1 MAMKSTALLAV
12 TCFATLMLS
21 LLAGIAAD
29 APSSFKVSTLTF
41 ARPADW
47 QQVENISPMR
57 KAQLKIP
64 NKEGKAPGEV
74 VFFHFGE
81 GSGGGT
87 KANVDRWFGQFEEG
101 RDKIEAKSDESVV
114 GKHKVTYVQAQGTYQ
129 SGMPGG
135 PKTPQP
141 GTMLLGAIIEDDAG
155 SVFIKLTAPIDLAKA
170 AQPAFRKMVEGALK

>member
-1 MAMKSTALLAV
+1 MKTPALPPVAFLVAM
-12 TCFATLMLS
+12 MLS
-21 LLAGIAAD
+21 LLPARAAE
-29 APSSFKVSTLTF
+29 PVSTFKVSTLTF
-41 ARPADW
+41 TRPVEW
-47 QQVENISPMR
+47 QQIENISPMR

-87 KANVDRWFGQFEEG
+87 KANVDRWLGQFEEG
-101 RDKIEAKSDESVV
+101 RDKIQAKTEESVV

-141 GTMLLGAIIEDDAG
+141 GTMLLGAIIEDDGG
-155 SVFIKLTAPIDLAKA
+155 SIFIRLTAPIDLAKA
-170 AQPAFRKMVEGALK
+170 AQPAFRKMVESALK

>member
-1 MAMKSTALLAV
+1 
-12 TCFATLMLS
+12 MLS
-21 LLAGIAAD
+21 LLAGQAAD
-29 APSSFKVSTLTF
+29 ATSSFKVSTLTF
-41 ARPADW
+41 TKPAEW
-47 QQVENISPMR
+47 QQVENISSMR

-87 KANVDRWFGQFEEG
+87 KANVDRWYGQFEES
-101 RDKIEAKSDESVV
+101 RDKIEAKSEEATV
-114 GKHKVTYVQAQGTYQ
+114 GKHKVTYVSAQGTYQ

-155 SVFIKLTAPIDLAKA
+155 SVFIKVTAPVDLAKA
-170 AQPAFRKMVEGALK
+170 AQPAFRKMVESALK

>member
-1 MAMKSTALLAV
+1 MKSTALLPV
-12 TCFATLMLS
+12 TFFVALVLS
-21 LLAGIAAD
+21 LIPAHAAES
-29 APSSFKVSTLTF
+29 ASTFKVSTLTF
-41 ARPADW
+41 TRPVEW

-101 RDKIEAKSDESVV
+101 REKIEAKSEDAVV

-141 GTMLLGAIIEDDAG
+141 NTMLLGAIIEDDAG
-155 SVFIKLTAPIDLAKA
+155 SVFVKLTAPADLAKA
-170 AQPAFRKMVEGALK
+170 AQPTFRKMVESALK

>member
-1 MAMKSTALLAV
+1 MKSTALLPV
-12 TCFATLMLS
+12 TFFVALVLS
-21 LLAGIAAD
+21 LIPAHAAES
-29 APSSFKVSTLTF
+29 AATFKVSTLTF
-41 ARPADW
+41 ARPAEW

-64 NKEGKAPGEV
+64 NKEGKAPGEI

-101 RDKIEAKSDESVV
+101 RDKIEAKSDETVV

-135 PKTPQP
+135 QKTPQP

-155 SVFIKLTAPIDLAKA
+155 SVFVKLTAPIELAKA
-170 AQPAFRKMVEGALK
+170 AQPAFRKMVESALK

>member
-1 MAMKSTALLAV
+1 
-12 TCFATLMLS
+12 MLS
-21 LLAGIAAD
+21 LLAGRAAES
-29 APSSFKVSTLTF
+29 PSSFKVSTLTF
-41 ARPADW
+41 TRPVEW

-64 NKEGKAPGEV
+64 NREGKAPGEV

-87 KANVDRWFGQFEEG
+87 KANVDRWFGQFAEG
-101 RDKIEAKSDESVV
+101 SGKIEAKSEETVV

-141 GTMLLGAIIEDDAG
+141 STMLLGAILEDDAG
-155 SVFIKLTAPIDLAKA
+155 SVFIKLIAPVELARA
-170 AQPAFRKMVEGALK
+170 SQTAFRKMVEGALK